1 MADRTGSVCGRDH
14 PLHRAIESSFPGS
27 EIADNILR
35 DGIFVLSSHSHNS
48 RNGMK
53 RYIVTAA
60 VAVALTS
67 CLNDAY
73 YEVNTQSY
81 SDFEFYHP
89 IEQFGSDSI
98 YVEGM
103 FNGGN
108 SSAYLVFASQRS
120 GDGAVMT
127 GGFGLTMKKDTLV
140 ADGRIMNGDD
150 VVFEGDR
157 YSPFPDTET
166 LYPAYTA
173 YGTRSSQGEN
183 MCTVFMQA
191 ATENLMPEHDI
202 IFTDP
207 EYGTCTPQICRILNT
222 YKMVY
227 DMMYEQ
233 SPYRF
238 GKGDWLKLVVRG
250 YLDGRETGSVEYYL
264 ADFRSEDN
272 DGTEPDS
279 LLTRWKNLPL
289 TALGQVDNIDFE
301 LEASKNLPSMTVC
314 MDDFLATIY
323 IKR

>member
-1 MADRTGSVCGRDH
+1 
-14 PLHRAIESSFPGS
+14 
-27 EIADNILR
+27 
-35 DGIFVLSSHSHNS
+35 
-48 RNGMK
+48 MK

-264 ADFRSEDN
+264 ADFR
-272 DGTEPDS
+272 DGKTYICDKWVE
-279 LLTRWKNLPL
+279 
-289 TALGQVDNIDFE
+289 VD
-301 LEASKNLPSMTVC
+301 LSSMTDVLYL
-314 MDDFLATIY
+314 DFILTSSDTGEYGMNTPAY
-323 IKR
+323 FCLDNLKFRYREY

>member
-1 MADRTGSVCGRDH
+1 MADRTGSVCGRGH

-207 EYGTCTPQICRILNT
+207 ETGEEICRYELNHDADNVFSRDFFNEANWEVLDGAEFAAGEWKT
-222 YKMVY
+222 GNG
-227 DMMYEQ
+227 E
-233 SPYRF
+233 PYRQWTF
-238 GKGDWLKLVVRG
+238 
-250 YLDGRETGSVEYYL
+250 
-264 ADFRSEDN
+264 
-272 DGTEPDS
+272 
-279 LLTRWKNLPL
+279 
-289 TALGQVDNIDFE
+289 
-301 LEASKNLPSMTVC
+301 TVT
-314 MDDFLATIY
+314 DEY
-323 IKR
+323 IK